1 MEQPTGIEEMAEQVA
16 LVDAAV
22 RPIAQRPVDI
32 NDPDWV
38 TRMRQGPAPLDEA
51 GVRAEAESVL
61 RALIAVYA
69 QGDEALRASV
79 RALFS
84 CHPSFRWATH
94 LPVEPEPTPE
104 GFRQRLLHM
113 SAVDQGSDTRDELLS
128 LRDLCADARTAGI
141 DIRPILREVAEL
153 SSREDKYGMGSMR
166 DILLG
171 AAPPR

>member
-1 MEQPTGIEEMAEQVA
+1 MEQPTGIEELAERVA

-22 RPIAQRPVDI
+22 RPIAEQPVDVT
-32 NDPDWV
+32 DPDWV
-38 TRMRQGPAPLDEA
+38 KKMGQRPAPLDEA
-51 GVRAEAESVL
+51 GVRAEAESAL

-79 RALFS
+79 RGLFS
-84 CHPSFRWATH
+84 RCTSFRWATH
-94 LPVEPEPTPE
+94 LPVEPTPE

-141 DIRPILREVAEL
+141 DLGPILREVAEL

-171 AAPPR
+171 VAYP

>member
-1 MEQPTGIEEMAEQVA
+1 MEQPTGIEEIEERVA
-16 LVDAAV
+16 LVDEAV
-22 RPIAQRPVDI
+22 RPIAERPVDI
-32 NDPDWV
+32 SDPDWV
-38 TRMRQGPAPLDEA
+38 TGMRQGPAPMDEA

-79 RALFS
+79 RGLFS
-84 CHPSFRWATH
+84 RYTSFRWATH
-94 LPVEPEPTPE
+94 LPVEPTPE

-141 DIRPILREVAEL
+141 DLGPILREVAEL
-153 SSREDKYGMGSMR
+153 SSREDKYGMGSMH
-166 DILLG
+166 DILRG
-171 AAPPR
+171 AART